1 MRRHLLLIVSPQRAR
16 VYEVDSGRAVD
27 SDALVIGAGP
37 AGASAAIRLAQA
49 GWRVVLIE
57 QHVYP
62 RQKVCGECIAAGNL
76 ALIDELGIGSEVR
89 QLAGAEL
96 REVGWMS
103 ARATVVGDFP
113 ACLAGPYR
121 FGRALGRD
129 VFDSLLLE
137 RARSVGVRILQPAK
151 VRAVAGMLGNFRSC
165 IQERDV
171 GLTVSGNTKP
181 VTVISSTIII
191 DAHGSWEAA
200 PTFAGTDSARRARIL
215 RRPSD
220 LFAFKARFHGA
231 TLRPGLLPVLPFE
244 GGYGG
249 IVVAD
254 DGQTTLACCI
264 RRDALQT
271 SRSLMPRAPA
281 GVAVEATLRRSCLG
295 VRQALRYA
303 RRDGSWLSV
312 GPIRPGI
319 HLNAP
324 CGVFRVG
331 NAGGESHPLIGEG
344 ISMALQSAKIL
355 ANELTQ
361 QPVCMIDERR
371 AMLLQRC
378 YTRAWKQ
385 HFMPRLRLAAIYAH
399 VAMRPTLSTS
409 VSGLL
414 RRWPQLLTE
423 AARFTGKA
431 RNSID
436 PPSFMRGIL

>member
-1 MRRHLLLIVSPQRAR
+1 MRRHLLLIVSPQHVR
-16 VYEVDSGRAVD
+16 VFDVDSVRAVD

-49 GWRVVLIE
+49 GWRVVLVE
-57 QHVYP
+57 QHEYP
-62 RQKVCGECIAAGNL
+62 RQKVCGECISASNL
-76 ALIDELGIGSEVR
+76 ALVDELGIGVEFG

-96 REVGWMS
+96 RQVGWMNGS
-103 ARATVVGDFP
+103 VTLMGEFP
-113 ACLAGPYR
+113 APAAGPYR

-137 RARSVGVRILQPAK
+137 RARSVGVRVLQPAR
-151 VRAVAGMLGNFRSC
+151 VRAVGGMLGNFRSR
-165 IQERDV
+165 IEELDV
-171 GLTVSGNTKP
+171 GLAAASNLKP
-181 VTVISSTIII
+181 VTVISSAIII

-200 PTFAGTDSARRARIL
+200 PTFAGTDSALRVRML

-220 LFAFKARFHGA
+220 LFAFKARFHGT
-231 TLRPGLLPVLPFE
+231 TLIPGLLPVLPFE

-254 DGQTTLACCI
+254 GGHTTLACCI

-271 SRSLMPRAPA
+271 SRSLTPRAPA

-295 VRQALRYA
+295 VREALLYA
-303 RRDGSWLSV
+303 RREGSWLSV

-319 HLNAP
+319 HLSAP

-331 NAGGESHPLIGEG
+331 NAGGELHPLIGEG
-344 ISMALQSAKIL
+344 ISMALQSAKLL

-361 QPVCMIDERR
+361 QSISAIDERR
-371 AMLLQRC
+371 AMLLQRR
-378 YTRAWKQ
+378 YARAWKQ

-399 VAMRPTLSTS
+399 IAMRPALSTS

-423 AARFTGKA
+423 VARFTGKA